1 MLQVPVGANRNFS
14 SVASGLAASRLS
26 TGSGNVFPCLAAA
39 SNGRVVLLGT
49 SSVASG
55 ARGMATSKRTKR
67 TWYGMRVSD
76 DPTAPS
82 VVRRKPTTPSLR
94 HTAMVDK
101 TYLWRGRPVKSLT
114 FGLRKKAGRNNT
126 GRITVWHRG
135 GGNKRKYRMID
146 FRRANLHSE
155 GVRYTVVERI
165 EYDPNRSALIAL
177 LRHCKA
183 DATEEEKAKSALSY
197 IVCPRGI
204 VVGSELQASRSQGL
218 DVLPGNAMPLRFI
231 PTGTIVHNVELYPG
245 HGAQLARSAGTS
257 IQLLERNEETGYAL
271 LRLQSKEQRYV
282 PIDCIATIG
291 KVSNPEYKNESW
303 GKAGR
308 SRWFG
313 WRPTVRGSAMNPI
326 DHPMGGGE
334 GKSKGGHHPTTPW
347 GRKTKGL
354 RTVRKRGPLIRTPRF
369 KAK

>member
-1 MLQVPVGANRNFS
+1 MPYDLQRVDEGMAAVSNMLRGLVRSASVSRSAFPALGPASQQGVAALGRRQPPVLQVPVGANRNFS

-218 DVLPGNAMPLRFI
+218 DVLPGKHAICL
-231 PTGTIVHNVELYPG
+231 GSHSW
-245 HGAQLARSAGTS
+245 LALVYCDMTPSCVCSQEMQCLFASSRQAPSCTTS
-257 IQLLERNEETGYAL
+257 SFTRVVPAL
-271 LRLQSKEQRYV
+271 KLPRC
-282 PIDCIATIG
+282 D
-291 KVSNPEYKNESW
+291 
-303 GKAGR
+303 
-308 SRWFG
+308 
-313 WRPTVRGSAMNPI
+313 VRG
-326 DHPMGGGE
+326 
-334 GKSKGGHHPTTPW
+334 
-347 GRKTKGL
+347 
-354 RTVRKRGPLIRTPRF
+354 
-369 KAK
+369 